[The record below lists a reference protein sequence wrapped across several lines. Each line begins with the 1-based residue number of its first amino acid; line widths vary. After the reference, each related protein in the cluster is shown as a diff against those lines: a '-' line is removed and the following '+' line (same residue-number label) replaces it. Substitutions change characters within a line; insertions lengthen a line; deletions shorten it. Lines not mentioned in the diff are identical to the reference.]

1 MGRRNFRKKISIA
14 VSAFTAVFI
23 SLMILA
29 SSSELSGDSDN
40 SDSQDIYEEE
50 LPTPINKLLSNQI
63 SNLEETEKLDRQI
76 EKFLK
81 RWEIK
86 GASFAVMKDEKLIYA
101 KGYGWAD
108 EEKGERM
115 EVSHIL
121 RIASV
126 SKLITAAGIMKLC
139 EDSKL
144 SLDDKVF
151 GPSGILNDSCFQNI
165 RDKRMLKITV
175 EQLLRHKAG
184 FTLHRGD
191 PLFSVATLM
200 KWEKW
205 DVPPDTDRMI
215 EYVLSERLGYNP
227 GSGTRYSNV
236 GYLILSKI
244 IEKTSGMG
252 YEEYIQK
259 NILHPAGCYDFH
271 IAKNYYQEKY
281 GNEVRYYEP
290 SNEPLVEHFDGSGR
304 MVRRCYGGNNI
315 EALLGAGA
323 WVASPTELLKFV
335 AAIDGRPGVQDIL
348 SAESISIMTKSGA
361 SMLPIGWSKTNRSY
375 WSRTGSLSGSSAI
388 IKYQEDGL
396 AWVFITNTSSWKG
409 SKFPNYID
417 YMVRNA
423 SSKIK
428 EWPDK
433 DLFNVG

>member
-23 SLMILA
+23 SVMILA

-40 SDSQDIYEEE
+40 SGGQDIYEEE

-205 DVPPDTDRMI
+205 DVPEPAQQGVQPDAQ
-215 EYVLSERLGYNP
+215 RLPGHDAGDEP
-227 GSGTRYSNV
+227 GPAGAAGRPHRGCLQRGGGGIGRQGRGPTPRPHPGADGAGGSGC
-236 GYLILSKI
+236 GQ
-244 IEKTSGMG
+244 GQCG
-252 YEEYIQK
+252 APGPGQ
-259 NILHPAGCYDFH
+259 G
-271 IAKNYYQEKY
+271 Q
-281 GNEVRYYEP
+281 
-290 SNEPLVEHFDGSGR
+290 
-304 MVRRCYGGNNI
+304 GGQ
-315 EALLGAGA
+315 G
-323 WVASPTELLKFV
+323 
-335 AAIDGRPGVQDIL
+335 
-348 SAESISIMTKSGA
+348 
-361 SMLPIGWSKTNRSY
+361 
-375 WSRTGSLSGSSAI
+375 
-388 IKYQEDGL
+388 
-396 AWVFITNTSSWKG
+396 
-409 SKFPNYID
+409 
-417 YMVRNA
+417 
-423 SSKIK
+423 
-428 EWPDK
+428 
-433 DLFNVG
+433 